1 MTILRSKQGTLY
13 TEVPIG
19 PPDFPEIVHGTLRLT
34 ARGVR
39 QERTGVH
46 ATVGIWWGN
55 NQLEFDH
62 FNVERNEE
70 RRKLCKG
77 AWNLLPEDERGI
89 RNCLPLEN
97 LKAELDLFCENLW
110 DAHIGRVEVEAMTAP
125 VFHHRKMIG
134 PYVVEEGGTILFG
147 EPGGGKSWITYL
159 LAQSV
164 NAAST
169 MVWDYVKRGHRPLL
183 VNLERS
189 KKDVESRLW
198 TINRALGI
206 SGDEYPLDVIN
217 GRGMSLKDVE
227 GAVSK
232 HIEKN
237 GNDVLFLDS
246 ISRIGLGSMNR
257 DEVANEAMDMLN
269 RLCPTWFAI
278 AHQAKGGKDPVTG
291 EQAAASTFGS
301 QMWRAACDLEVQL
314 LSDASRTR
322 IIVDLIV
329 RKKNIPV
336 LAPKE
341 TLYLEM
347 DEKGLLYVSRPDD
360 WSQFK
365 KTG

>member
-1 MTILRSKQGTLY
+1 M
-13 TEVPIG
+13 PIG
-19 PPDFPEIVHGTLRLT
+19 PTDSPFGKLRLT
-34 ARGVR
+34 GNGVR

-46 ATVGIWWGN
+46 AKVGIWWDQ

-89 RNCLPLEN
+89 RNWLPLEN

-125 VFHHRKMIG
+125 TYHPRRMIG
-134 PYVVEEGGTILFG
+134 PYLVEEGGTILFG
-147 EPGGGKSWITYL
+147 PGGGGKSWITYL
-159 LAQSV
+159 LAQSM
-164 NAAST
+164 NSGSRLI
-169 MVWDYVKRGHRPLL
+169 WDSVKLGHRPLL

-198 TINRALGI
+198 TINRTLGVN
-206 SGDEYPLDVIN
+206 GEDYPLDVIN
-217 GRGMSLKDVE
+217 GRGMSLRDVE

-246 ISRIGLGSMNR
+246 ISRIGLGSMNK

-278 AHQAKGGKDPVTG
+278 AHQAKGGTDPVSG
-291 EQAAASTFGS
+291 ESRPSSTFGS
-301 QMWRAACDLEVQL
+301 TMFQAACDLEIRL
-314 LSDASRTR
+314 TSEAAPKR
-322 IIVDLIV
+322 IIVDLYV
-329 RKKNIPV
+329 NKKNVAV

-347 DEKGLLYVSRPDD
+347 DDRGLTEVLRPESWDK
-360 WSQFK
+360 FK
-365 KTG
+365 KTA